1 MFSLHLILTWPP
13 LFLLRSQDTSLVH
26 KIQAPTS
33 PIWNP
38 HNEFLPNHLF
48 HLHYRHQC
56 LHHAPLNSLIAQIY
70 HNQNFQIK
78 FDHSFLLDPAEADW
92 LQVGKIII
100 VLFPSILHAAFP
112 HVDWRTLLQT
122 SHIFRPAA
130 AHFLLPSHTH
140 LFLQPMKAIFISSFL
155 LCIFLFYSFSFSWA
169 FISCTFDISLACID
183 PHTWVTRFALVFFGA
198 ICLRGSRPGIS
209 SGV

>member
-1 MFSLHLILTWPP
+1 MAFPSISSSLDP
-13 LFLLRSQDTSLVH
+13 LFFLLLSQGTSLVH

-38 HNEFLPNHLF
+38 HNEFPPNHLF
-48 HLHYRHQC
+48 HLHSCHHG
-56 LHHAPLNSLIAQIY
+56 LHRAHLNSLIAQIY
-70 HNQNFQIK
+70 QNQNFQIN

-100 VLFPSILHAAFP
+100 GLFPSILHAAFP

-130 AHFLLPSHTH
+130 AHFLLPSHTLIFASH
-140 LFLQPMKAIFISSFL
+140 DSDFYIFLL
-155 LCIFLFYSFSFSWA
+155 LCIFLFYFFSFSWA
-169 FISCTFDISLACID
+169 FISCTFDISLAYID
-183 PHTWVTRFALVFFGA
+183 PHTWVTCFALVFFGA

-209 SGV
+209 SEV